1 MSGGEY
7 AVLVN
12 DTLKRQLDLLERSE
26 LARVREK
33 LEFLASGLWDAGLR
47 VKKLKGKAGS
57 VVFEARM
64 SKGDRLLFTLGR
76 ESGKSIVYAWGIESH
91 DDVDRAKR
99 SVLPENAPFLGF
111 EPLSVEERPDLIM
124 DDLAPEYY
132 SQGAFDAVESVEV
145 GPQRWRI
152 LDDSDWRRLLAS
164 SDRQKT
170 DLRLYLTEEQR
181 GVLEQPPPLFLSGTA
196 GSGKTTIAVYY
207 LFRPLPS
214 GSRRLFVTNHPYL
227 CAYSERL
234 YDGLATGMDDTPGHQ
249 RPRFAPYR
257 DIVREIVA
265 DGSGQGLDGF
275 APAREVDFIV
285 FERMLQGRKEFS
297 SLDPELAWEE
307 IRGIIK
313 GAKSADPGKP
323 LLSFDDY
330 QALGKKRAPRFSRD
344 RAGIYA
350 AAEWYQ
356 RRLAKEGLWDEIDLT
371 RRAIEILERRAH
383 AGTALEPWDLIVCD
397 EAQDFTNVHV
407 SLLFRLVADP
417 GSVVMAGDV
426 KQIVNPSGFRWA
438 DLRALFWERGLRPP
452 ELFSLSLNFRSVGGI
467 VALGNA
473 LLDLKKRLA
482 GIQSDEKKETWK
494 FLGKSPCLLVGDSVV
509 SDANVAEELSGAG
522 ASSAIIVRDIE
533 TRELVKA
540 IARSE
545 LVFTVVEAKGLEFD
559 SALLWKLTPVTG
571 DIAALW
577 RRLAGDESIAREY
590 EARIV
595 HEINLYYVAVTRA
608 RNALVVYE
616 ENLDFWNQAE
626 FGDLY
631 IRSGDP
637 GLLGDSWR
645 AVSTP
650 EEWRAQAEYYYERE
664 YWKAAAEC
672 YKNAG
677 DEAREGLARGLGLF
691 AERRFAEAAGF
702 LEKAVGLPGS
712 AGLDRKAATAYEES
726 GDYRKASALWESSGD
741 GGRSRVCLARALEK
755 EKDFGAAAAVRL
767 ELGDRDAALRDLERS
782 GDRAAVGELC
792 RAMRL
797 WEKAAKALGE
807 CGRHAEAAECWRKI
821 KDRQKAAEAYCAAGE
836 WEKAVRD
843 FILARQYEK
852 IPDCWLKA
860 GRYDKAAAS
869 FIDRRE
875 SEKAVAAMRKWIETE
890 PSAVAP
896 LREEAAALEK
906 KKPLHAAVRFAALGE
921 RGSAARLFM
930 GQGEYDLALAG
941 FLAEGDHANAS
952 ICLERRK
959 NYHGAAIE
967 QELVSPDSP
976 RAVDL
981 LERYIM
987 KGEFYGDVDRR
998 LAEKLN
1004 EEGLVHEAEGELKPA
1019 ANRFMAIGNIE
1030 KAYRCLLELDR
1041 DDRAFDFFL
1050 KYRTLEELG
1059 TFIRQKKN
1067 FYLNHKAV
1075 MRLAS
1080 ALTETRFGPY
1090 FLVEWPYLLEALGRC
1105 RGETDLRNPE
1115 FREELAAL
1123 LPMED
1128 LGAYKVLADPK
1139 HVEIL
1144 DFLVRIGHMN
1154 GLLLLWRNAVRK
1166 MGASN
1171 AYFKAFIGRIEA
1183 AAAAKSRTADWF
1195 KALLGLMN
1203 GSGEAATIGIDG
1215 LEHRNS
1221 LLYSFTVGHLSDL
1234 FAWYLEHG
1242 TEAEFAAFGKYL
1254 RLEDG
1259 IAGYLDAHDRHD
1271 LAAVWYERSKQWE
1284 AALRCYRAAQDEAGS
1299 ARMLENT
1306 GALAEALAL
1315 WKRIGSARD
1324 VKRVEK
1330 AIASGKSGKARA
1342 GRARRGVPP
1351 GIDDGQLG
1359 LFS

>member
-33 LEFLASGLWDAGLR
+33 LEFLASGLWDGGLR
-47 VKKLKGKAGS
+47 VKKLKGKSGS

-76 ESGKSIVYAWGIESH
+76 EGGKSIVYAWGIESH
-91 DDVDRAKR
+91 DEVDRAKR

-132 SQGAFDAVESVEV
+132 SQGAFDAVESAEV

-152 LDDSDWRRLLAS
+152 LDDFDWRRLLAS
-164 SDRQKT
+164 SDRRKT
-170 DLRLYLTEEQR
+170 DLRLFLTEEQR

-234 YDGLATGMDDTPGHQ
+234 YDGLAAEAESLPGQ
-249 RPRFAPYR
+249 LRPRFAPYR

-265 DGSGQGLDGF
+265 NGSGQGSDGF
-275 APAREVDFIV
+275 DPACEVDFIV

-323 LLSFDDY
+323 LLSFSDY
-330 QALGKKRAPRFSRD
+330 QALGKKRAPRFNSD

-356 RRLAKEGLWDEIDLT
+356 SRLTKDGLWDEVDLT
-371 RRAIEILERRAH
+371 RRAIDILEGRPH
-383 AGTALEPWDLIVCD
+383 ARVAFEPWDLIVCD
-397 EAQDFTNVHV
+397 EAQDFTNIHV
-407 SLLFRLVADP
+407 SLLFRLVSDP
-417 GSVVMAGDV
+417 GNVVMAGDV

-452 ELFSLSLNFRSVGGI
+452 GLFSLSLNFRSVGGI

-494 FLGKSPCLLVGDSVV
+494 FRGKSPCLLVANDV
-509 SDANVAEELSGAG
+509 SDASVAEELSGAG

-533 TRELVKA
+533 TRESVKA
-540 IARSE
+540 IARSD

-559 SALLWKLTPVTG
+559 SALLWKLTPVMG

-577 RRLAGDESIAREY
+577 RRLAGDDSLAKEY

-626 FGDLY
+626 FADLY
-631 IRSGDP
+631 IRSEDP

-650 EEWRAQAEYYYERE
+650 EEWREQAEYYYERE

-677 DEAREGLARGLGLF
+677 DEAREGLARGLGLY

-741 GGRSRVCLARALEK
+741 GERSRVCLARALEK
-755 EKDFGAAAAVRL
+755 ERDFGAAAAVWL

-782 GDRAAVGELC
+782 GDRAAVGEIC
-792 RAMRL
+792 REMRL
-797 WEKAAKALGE
+797 WEKAAKAFGE
-807 CGRHAEAAECWRKI
+807 CGRHAEAAECWRKVR
-821 KDRQKAAEAYCAAGE
+821 DREKAAEAYRAAGE
-836 WEKAVRD
+836 WEKAVRY

-875 SEKAVAAMRKWIETE
+875 PEKAVAAMRKWIETE
-890 PSAVAP
+890 PAAVAT
-896 LREEAAALEK
+896 LREEAAAWEK
-906 KKPLHAAVRFAALGE
+906 KKPLHAAVRLAALGE

-941 FLAEGDHANAS
+941 FMAEGDHANAS
-952 ICLERRK
+952 ICLERQK

-976 RAVDL
+976 RVVDL

-1004 EEGLVHEAEGELKPA
+1004 EEGRIFEAEGEPKPA

-1030 KAYRCLLELDR
+1030 AAYRCLLELDR

-1050 KYRTLEELG
+1050 KYRALEELG
-1059 TFIRQKKN
+1059 TFMRKKKN

-1075 MRLAS
+1075 MHQAS

-1090 FLVEWPYLLEALGRC
+1090 YLVEWPYLLEALGRC
-1105 RGETDLRNPE
+1105 RGETDARNPE

-1144 DFLVRIGHMN
+1144 DFLIRIGHIN
-1154 GLLLLWRNAVRK
+1154 GLLLIWRNAVRK
-1166 MGASN
+1166 MGESN
-1171 AYFKAFIGRIEA
+1171 AYFREFVGRIET
-1183 AAAAKSRTADWF
+1183 AAAKGPSAAWF
-1195 KALLGLMN
+1195 KAFLELIKGHE
-1203 GSGEAATIGIDG
+1203 EAALIGPDG

-1221 LLYSFTVGHLSDL
+1221 LLYAIKVGHSSDL

-1242 TEAEFAAFGKYL
+1242 TEDEFTAFGKYL
-1254 RLEDG
+1254 RLEDE
-1259 IAGYLDAHDRHD
+1259 IAEYLDAHDRRD
-1271 LAAVWYERSKQWE
+1271 LAAIWYERARRWDE
-1284 AALRCYRAAQDEAGS
+1284 ALRCYRAARDEAGS
-1299 ARMLENT
+1299 ARMLEKS
-1306 GALAEALAL
+1306 GVLDEALTL

-1330 AIASGKSGKARA
+1330 AIAAGKSGKARP
-1342 GRARRGVPP
+1342 GRARAGAPRR
-1351 GIDDGQLG
+1351 IDDGQLD
-1359 LFS
+1359 LLP